1 MLQPDLTYQL
11 LRNLTSPVVA
21 ITSVRDGKENGMIS
35 DAAVRAS
42 IVPTV
47 PRLSVFIHKFNYS
60 HDMIYETG
68 RFAMH
73 LLHTK
78 QFDLVRRL
86 GFFSGRDQ
94 DKLAGI
100 PHHNGKLGVP
110 IFDDCFAHFECSVV
124 NVMDTGS
131 STLFLGD
138 VIAVGRGTAAAELL
152 TATYFRTNMPAAW
165 RNEYEAKLQEA
176 QQVAA
181 EMYAENATFMPPNQS
196 MVQGRAAIRAWIK
209 TVPPMS
215 HFTASAIEINGCGD
229 LAYVRGT
236 YQVAYLSGA
245 TEHGKFLEIRRGE
258 KDGRWLIV
266 ADIFNSD
273 VPTTTSSR

>member
-1 MLQPDLTYQL
+1 MLEPDLTYQL

-21 ITSVRDGKENGMIS
+21 ITSVRGGKWNGMIS

-47 PRLSVFIHKFNYS
+47 PRLSVYIHKFNYS

-110 IFDDCFAHFECSVV
+110 ILDDCFAHFECSVV

-138 VIAVGRGTAAAELL
+138 VIAVGPGAAAGADARGELL
-152 TATYFRTNMPAAW
+152 TAAYFRANMPAEW
-165 RNEYEAKLQEA
+165 RVEYEGKLQGA

-181 EMYAENATFMPPNQS
+181 EM
-196 MVQGRAAIRAWIK
+196 
-209 TVPPMS
+209 
-215 HFTASAIEINGCGD
+215 
-229 LAYVRGT
+229 
-236 YQVAYLSGA
+236 
-245 TEHGKFLEIRRGE
+245 
-258 KDGRWLIV
+258 
-266 ADIFNSD
+266 
-273 VPTTTSSR
+273 SRTIQPVGWAK

>member
-1 MLQPDLTYQL
+1 MLEPDVTYQL

-21 ITSVRDGKENGMIS
+21 LTSVRGGKENGMIS

-47 PRLSVFIHKFNYS
+47 PRLSVYIHKFNYS
-60 HDMIYETG
+60 HDMIFETG
-68 RFAMH
+68 RFGLH

-78 QFDLVRRL
+78 QFDIVRRL

-100 PHHNGKLGVP
+100 PHHTGRLGLP
-110 IFDDCFAHFECSVV
+110 ILDECFAHFECSVA

-138 VIAVGRGTAAAELL
+138 VVAVGCGAAAGLEPRGELL
-152 TATYFRTNMPAAW
+152 TATYFRANMPAEW
-165 RNEYEAKLQEA
+165 RIEYEAKLKDA

-181 EMYAENATFMPPNQS
+181 EM
-196 MVQGRAAIRAWIK
+196 
-209 TVPPMS
+209 
-215 HFTASAIEINGCGD
+215 
-229 LAYVRGT
+229 
-236 YQVAYLSGA
+236 
-245 TEHGKFLEIRRGE
+245 
-258 KDGRWLIV
+258 
-266 ADIFNSD
+266 
-273 VPTTTSSR
+273 SRNIQPVVWRSTR